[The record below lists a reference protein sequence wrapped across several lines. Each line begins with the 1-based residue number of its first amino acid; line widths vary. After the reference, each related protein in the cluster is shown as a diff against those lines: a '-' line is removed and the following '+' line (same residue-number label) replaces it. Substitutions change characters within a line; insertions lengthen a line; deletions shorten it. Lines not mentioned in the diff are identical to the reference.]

1 MKKIIF
7 ALAIL
12 LVMVGCDNGT
22 KTEPPSKSMDS
33 RLIGDNWY
41 DGAEGTRN
49 TYYRFTDTDFIT
61 TTNGVANE
69 TTTAAY
75 TENGQ
80 ILATAD
86 GSVLLTYVFVDSSE
100 YDDEI
105 LNVQQTTPLNQ
116 FELYKWQ
123 RKKQAAQGGNMVR
136 FTVAGVSFDWA
147 RWARVP

>member
-1 MKKIIF
+1 
-7 ALAIL
+7 
-12 LVMVGCDNGT
+12 
-22 KTEPPSKSMDS
+22 MDS
-33 RLIGDNWY
+33 RLIGDKWY
-41 DGAEGTRN
+41 DGRSGTSN
-49 TYYRFTDTDFIT
+49 TYYRFTTTDFIT

-80 ILATAD
+80 VKATAD
-86 GSVLLTYVFVDSSE
+86 GIVLLDYVFVVPTE

-116 FELYKWQ
+116 VELYNWQ
-123 RKKQAAQGGNMVR
+123 RKQQAAKGGNMVR